1 MSSIYVFFALTTSN
15 TDLLLVEV
23 NKHQQENNNNM

>member
-1 MSSIYVFFALTTSN
+1 MSSIYVFFALNTSN

>member
-15 TDLLLVEV
+15 TGLLLVEV